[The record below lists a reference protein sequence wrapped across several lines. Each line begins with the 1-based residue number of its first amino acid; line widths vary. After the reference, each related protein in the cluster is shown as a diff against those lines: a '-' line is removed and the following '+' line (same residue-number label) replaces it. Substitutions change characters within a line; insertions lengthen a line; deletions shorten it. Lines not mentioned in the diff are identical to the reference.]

1 MSGKMFAAGSHA
13 RLLDG
18 SEVEILE
25 ANEDEQQYWVR
36 ILTGP
41 AISLVRRGRLI
52 RVRIITVPADNVE
65 PLVTPSHLTWL
76 DALFAAPAWRRG

>member
-1 MSGKMFAAGSHA
+1 MSGKMFAVGSRA

-25 ANEDEQQYWVR
+25 AYEDEQQYCVQ

-41 AISLVRRGRLI
+41 AISLVRRGRLL
-52 RVRIITVPADNVE
+52 RGRLLTVPAENVE
-65 PLVTPSHLTWL
+65 PLVTPPHLAWQ
-76 DALFAAPAWRRG
+76 DALFAAPHWRRC

>member
-18 SEVEILE
+18 SEVEILDCF
-25 ANEDEQQYWVR
+25 EDEQQYRVR

-41 AISLVRRGRLI
+41 AISLVRRGRVL
-52 RVRIITVPADNVE
+52 RVRVITVPAENVE
-65 PLVTPSHLTWL
+65 PLIAPPHLTGL
-76 DALFAAPAWRRG
+76 DALFAAPAWRRC

>member
-1 MSGKMFAAGSHA
+1 MSGKMFAAGIHA

-25 ANEDEQQYWVR
+25 ANEDEQQYLVR

-41 AISLVRRGRLI
+41 AISLVRRGRVL
-52 RVRIITVPADNVE
+52 RVRIITVPAENVE
-65 PLVTPSHLTWL
+65 PLVTPSHLTWM
-76 DALFAAPAWRRG
+76 DAFFAGTAGRRC

>member
-18 SEVEILE
+18 SEVEILDCF
-25 ANEDEQQYWVR
+25 EDEQQYCVR

-41 AISLVRRGRLI
+41 AISLVRRGRVL
-52 RVRIITVPADNVE
+52 RVRIITVPAENVE
-65 PLVTPSHLTWL
+65 PLIAPPHLTWL
-76 DALFAAPAWRRG
+76 DALFAAPAWRRC

>member
-1 MSGKMFAAGSHA
+1 MSGKMFAVGSRA

-25 ANEDEQQYWVR
+25 AYEDEQQYCVQ

-41 AISLVRRGRLI
+41 AISLVRRGRLL
-52 RVRIITVPADNVE
+52 RVRLLTVPAENVE
-65 PLVTPSHLTWL
+65 PLVTPPHLAWQ
-76 DALFAAPAWRRG
+76 DALFAAPHWRRC

>member
-25 ANEDEQQYWVR
+25 ANEDEQQYLVR

-52 RVRIITVPADNVE
+52 RVRIITVPAENVE

-76 DALFAAPAWRRG
+76 DALFATPAWRRC

>member
-1 MSGKMFAAGSHA
+1 MSAKMFAVGSRA

-25 ANEDEQQYWVR
+25 AYEDEQQYCVQ

-52 RVRIITVPADNVE
+52 RVRIITVPAENVE

-76 DALFAAPAWRRG
+76 DALFAAPAWRRC

>member
-1 MSGKMFAAGSHA
+1 MFAVGSRA

-25 ANEDEQQYWVR
+25 AYEDEQQYCVQ

-52 RVRIITVPADNVE
+52 RVRIITVPAENVE

-76 DALFAAPAWRRG
+76 DALFAAPAWRRC

>member
-18 SEVEILE
+18 SEVEVLD
-25 ANEDEQQYWVR
+25 AFEDEQQYCVR

-41 AISLVRRGRLI
+41 AISLVRRGRVL
-52 RVRIITVPADNVE
+52 RVRIITVPAENVE
-65 PLVTPSHLTWL
+65 PLVTPSHLTWM
-76 DALFAAPAWRRG
+76 DAFFAGTAGRRC